1 MTTKQ
6 AGILSPFRRD
16 RKMDFASGSG
26 PELLKSKVVQVLMT
40 EGDTPKTSGELPWRT
55 SFGSAV
61 HLLRHQRN
69 DDVLAEM
76 ARVYIRDALKKWL
89 PNVSV
94 AGVSVRRENAALIL
108 QVRIAGINQGQEMVE
123 IPI

>member
-1 MTTKQ
+1 MTAKTCIG
-6 AGILSPFRRD
+6 APLRRD
-16 RKMDFASGSG
+16 RKRDFASSSG

-40 EGDTPKTSGELPWRT
+40 EGDTPKTSGELPWMT
-55 SFGSAV
+55 SFGSAL